1 MRTTCKRGKK
11 GVSPVIATIIIVAIA
26 IVMSISVAY
35 WMLGLGAS
43 FTRFEK
49 LEFVTAYAIKSG
61 NYFNVTMNV
70 KNTGSADAT
79 IDFTASLLNGRPP
92 SYYTNVNMGH
102 WVNWTFAVDTTD
114 IRTYTYNG
122 THWIYN
128 NTSIGNPQITL
139 APGVSKDI
147 TLSINGSSFVSGMTL
162 EIMLHTA
169 TGKDYPKVVV
179 LP

>member
-1 MRTTCKRGKK
+1 
-11 GVSPVIATIIIVAIA
+11 
-26 IVMSISVAY
+26 
-35 WMLGLGAS
+35 
-43 FTRFEK
+43 
-49 LEFVTAYAIKSG
+49 
-61 NYFNVTMNV
+61 MNV

-92 SYYTNVNMGH
+92 SYYTDVSKGH